1 MNISANRPR
10 TSVSAISSERPDEA
24 ILLFLFEAYVG
35 TDKFSFQVLTLE
47 TFRV

>member
-1 MNISANRPR
+1 MIRVGHTKSL
-10 TSVSAISSERPDEA
+10 SSEGPDKSM
-24 ILLFLFEAYVG
+24 LFLFEAYVG